1 MRALPPALPHAP
13 SQQHT
18 GSSAVAKAQW
28 SDIEALVK
36 DWFDQGM
43 QPERGEMIEL
53 AYEKDA
59 HDDVIDALDTLNGK
73 PVPSLDSLKQQLTDN
88 GVLA

>member
-1 MRALPPALPHAP
+1 M
-13 SQQHT
+13 
-18 GSSAVAKAQW
+18 AKAQW

-73 PVPSLDSLKQQLTDN
+73 PVPSLEILKQQLTDN

>member
-1 MRALPPALPHAP
+1 M
-13 SQQHT
+13 
-18 GSSAVAKAQW
+18 AKANW
-28 SDIEALVK
+28 SDVEALVK
-36 DWFDQGM
+36 AWFDQGM

-59 HDDVIDALDTLNGK
+59 NDDVIDALDTLNGK
-73 PVPSLDSLKQQLTDN
+73 PVPSLDSLKQQLEAN